1 MDFDQTQVIDDFE
14 LEEAES
20 EEENKVRSKKIEV
33 SLKKFRRITMHSLS
47 ATITFRTFQRHSC
60 WRALFLLVC
69 WFPFVSFRIAIQEI
83 GRTWPIKLFRRL
95 KLNEISC
102 TFRYSLVL
110 KGTVTP
116 PLCVCELGGG
126 GVGERVKRDI
136 LESKE

>member
-69 WFPFVSFRIAIQEI
+69 WFPFVSSFCFLSHRHPGDWENMANQTLSTVEI
-83 GRTWPIKLFRRL
+83 ERNLVHISLF
-95 KLNEISC
+95 SC
-102 TFRYSLVL
+102 FERNSRSP
-110 KGTVTP
+110 TV
-116 PLCVCELGGG
+116 
-126 GVGERVKRDI
+126 RV
-136 LESKE
+136 

>member
-33 SLKKFRRITMHSLS
+33 SLKKFRRITMHSLR

-69 WFPFVSFRIAIQEI
+69 WFPFVSSFRVAIQEI
-83 GRTWPIKLFRRL
+83 GRTWGKISAQPHTNVKQICFPNGNVLF
-95 KLNEISC
+95 
-102 TFRYSLVL
+102 
-110 KGTVTP
+110 
-116 PLCVCELGGG
+116 
-126 GVGERVKRDI
+126 
-136 LESKE
+136 

>member
-69 WFPFVSFRIAIQEI
+69 WFPFVSSFRFFLSFPFAS
-83 GRTWPIKLFRRL
+83 PSRRL
-95 KLNEISC
+95 GEH
-102 TFRYSLVL
+102 
-110 KGTVTP
+110 
-116 PLCVCELGGG
+116 
-126 GVGERVKRDI
+126 GVKFPHSPI
-136 LESKE
+136 LM

>member
-1 MDFDQTQVIDDFE
+1 MAMYCFSHCFLYSRTECIMKYG
-14 LEEAES
+14 A
-20 EEENKVRSKKIEV
+20 VR
-33 SLKKFRRITMHSLS
+33 KFY
-47 ATITFRTFQRHSC
+47 
-60 WRALFLLVC
+60 
-69 WFPFVSFRIAIQEI
+69 
-83 GRTWPIKLFRRL
+83 RTWPIKLFRRL

-136 LESKE
+136 LESKEWFFTCDCILRALITFKIFMVVYSSYFFTWALINKLFPLYTTNKN

>member
-60 WRALFLLVC
+60 WRALIVFAGLL
-69 WFPFVSFRIAIQEI
+69 VSFRFFLSFPFAS
-83 GRTWPIKLFRRL
+83 PSRRL
-95 KLNEISC
+95 GEH
-102 TFRYSLVL
+102 
-110 KGTVTP
+110 
-116 PLCVCELGGG
+116 
-126 GVGERVKRDI
+126 GVKFPHSPI
-136 LESKE
+136 LM